1 VEVPPGVVAGG
12 AAVDVEVAVVVVVV
26 SVVVPVAAGVVV
38 VVVVEVL
45 DSPPHAVNEATNAM
59 LAVASAIV

>member
-1 VEVPPGVVAGG
+1 MVAGG

>member
-1 VEVPPGVVAGG
+1 VAVEVEAPGALAGG
-12 AAVDVEVAVVVVVV
+12 AVDVEVDVVVVV
-26 SVVVPVAAGVVV
+26 SVVVPVAEGVV

>member
-1 VEVPPGVVAGG
+1 MAVEVEAPGALAGG
-12 AAVDVEVAVVVVVV
+12 AVDVEVDVVVVV
-26 SVVVPVAAGVVV
+26 SVVVPVAEGV